1 MIIGIGK
8 EIKKDESRVGLTPK
22 KVKILIENN
31 HTVLVEK
38 DAGILSSFSNEDY
51 INVGARIVEKPELY
65 SKAELIIKVK
75 NLFPE
80 EVNLLSEN
88 QIIFTYLPLDENAT
102 PQFSKNLTKTKVNI
116 IAYEWVCD
124 KGVYVLLK
132 PMSELTGL
140 ISAQRSLEILTE
152 KKGIIGGGYITP
164 IKAPQIIV
172 IGVGIIG
179 ANAINVYLRNN
190 CKIKIFDKHPQTV
203 EKRLTNYIP
212 EEIINYHKN
221 NIQILQS
228 SEANWHETQSDL
240 KKHLLNTDILIN
252 CAVRRPTMPK
262 ENCNYLITKTMINL
276 MPKNGVVID
285 ATARNKDIIETAV
298 SSPKLHHIYK
308 KEDQWHYNCNH
319 IPALVPITATK
330 MLTEATFPYI
340 LQTANKGFIKAV
352 KENKA
357 LLAGVVCAKGKMVHK
372 YTCDKKKLKY
382 TNIKEML

>member
-51 INVGARIVEKPELY
+51 INVDARIVEKPELY

-140 ISAQRSLEILTE
+140 QAQRS
-152 KKGIIGGGYITP
+152 KAIT
-164 IKAPQIIV
+164 KLSGESAT
-172 IGVGIIG
+172 
-179 ANAINVYLRNN
+179 AAS
-190 CKIKIFDKHPQTV
+190 QTV
-203 EKRLTNYIP
+203 EGAGKVVGVTEGLREQSENLTNQVQQFKI
-212 EEIINYHKN
+212 
-221 NIQILQS
+221 
-228 SEANWHETQSDL
+228 
-240 KKHLLNTDILIN
+240 
-252 CAVRRPTMPK
+252 
-262 ENCNYLITKTMINL
+262 
-276 MPKNGVVID
+276 
-285 ATARNKDIIETAV
+285 
-298 SSPKLHHIYK
+298 
-308 KEDQWHYNCNH
+308 
-319 IPALVPITATK
+319 
-330 MLTEATFPYI
+330 
-340 LQTANKGFIKAV
+340 
-352 KENKA
+352 
-357 LLAGVVCAKGKMVHK
+357 
-372 YTCDKKKLKY
+372 
-382 TNIKEML
+382 